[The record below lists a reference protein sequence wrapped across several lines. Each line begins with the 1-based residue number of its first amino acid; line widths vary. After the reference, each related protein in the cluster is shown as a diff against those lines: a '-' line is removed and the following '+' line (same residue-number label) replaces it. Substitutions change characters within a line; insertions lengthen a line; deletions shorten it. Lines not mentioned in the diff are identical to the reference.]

1 MRLDRTRDVKYSQII
16 YDVHQLPSESH
27 PPLRD
32 SLLGLLSTFRAGPK
46 PIRTQ
51 LCVCLANLAIQM
63 IQWKDVISD
72 VLTALGSDPRSIAS
86 VLEFLHVLPEEVTE
100 GRKINL
106 TVGKD
111 WNAIATT

>member
-1 MRLDRTRDVKYSQII
+1 MGTLCNDRAPHIKCFQII
-16 YDVHQLPSESH
+16 YDFHQLPSESH

-63 IQWKDVISD
+63 IQWKDVIPD
-72 VLTALGSDPRSIAS
+72 VLAALGTDPRSIPS

-106 TVGKD
+106 TVQP
-111 WNAIATT
+111 I